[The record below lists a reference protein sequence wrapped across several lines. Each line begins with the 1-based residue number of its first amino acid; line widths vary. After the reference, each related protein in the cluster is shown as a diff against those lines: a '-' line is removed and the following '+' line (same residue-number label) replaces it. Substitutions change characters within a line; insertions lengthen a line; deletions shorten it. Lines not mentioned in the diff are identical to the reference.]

1 MKLANTLVV
10 LTMTLLLTACAN
22 GPRKV
27 SVAEAAATENQ
38 IYTALKS
45 MPTPSQ
51 PEKLYTQPVNK
62 TEPCKLPTTKDQLE
76 RNNFRAYWD
85 GGCKNGYAN
94 GLGRDIALSDT
105 HHMEEITIH
114 NGNGDNDRQPTR
126 FINYVKAISGYGV
139 VGTASYGNILKEII
153 TNNGA
158 EISIQYRL
166 ESMDN
171 NRNYRGLLWSPFD
184 PKKTTVSQSYGKP
197 IFALEDFSALPST
210 SNQAQIV
217 LFTAD
222 PVTHQPVGFRIVRF
236 RNGVIQ
242 HQKLA
247 ADGQSV
253 VELVEL
259 PPEYIAKMTEAI
271 GEAQASVQ
279 KASADAAKAQQ
290 MEREYLHMACA
301 ADYSIKGVPPKDMK
315 IARQICT
322 WRDQWK
328 EPYAKAEAKYKVELE
343 QRQQAVARA
352 EQQQAYIAAQQ
363 AQVAAARAAANQA
376 EWASI
381 NNSLQSTT
389 NQLLQ
394 FNQQLQNQNNQ
405 IMNSWAPQ
413 RSNTTVCNYV
423 GSQFICR
430 DR

>member
-1 MKLANTLVV
+1 MKLATTLVV
-10 LTMTLLLTACAN
+10 LTMALLLTACAT

-27 SVAEAAATENQ
+27 SVAEAMATENQ
-38 IYTALKS
+38 IYTASKS
-45 MPTPSQ
+45 KPTPSQ
-51 PEKLYTQPVNK
+51 PEKFYTQPVNK
-62 TEPCKLPTTKDQLE
+62 TEPCKLPTSKDQLE

-105 HHMEEITIH
+105 HHVEEITIH
-114 NGNGDNDRQPTR
+114 NGNGDNYRQPTR
-126 FINYVKAISGYGV
+126 FIDYVQNISNHGV
-139 VGTASYGNILKEII
+139 MNMSESGILLTEKI

-166 ESMDN
+166 ESVDEN
-171 NRNYRGLLWSPFD
+171 GTWHGQYWSPFN
-184 PKKTTVSQSYGKP
+184 PKKITVNRPYGKH
-197 IFALEDFSALPST
+197 FYVLWDFSALPDT
-210 SNQAQIV
+210 SDQPQIV
-217 LFTAD
+217 FFTAD
-222 PVTHQPVGFRIVRF
+222 PVTEQPVGFRIVRF

-242 HQKLA
+242 HQKIA

-271 GEAQASVQ
+271 GEVQASVQ
-279 KASADAAKAQQ
+279 KASADVAKAQQ

-301 ADYSIKGVPPKDMK
+301 ADYSIKGVPPNDMK
-315 IARQICT
+315 IARQICN

-328 EPYAKAEAKYKVELE
+328 EPYAKAEAKYKMELE

-363 AQVAAARAAANQA
+363 AQVAAAQAAANQA
-376 EWASI
+376 AWASI

-389 NQLLQ
+389 NQFLQ

-405 IMNSWAPQ
+405 MMNSWAPQ
-413 RSNTTVCNYV
+413 GSKTTICNYL
-423 GSQFICR
+423 GSQVICR
-430 DR
+430 ER